1 LEDPE
6 RITKTDVEAVEAVCL
21 DTKSLLEQIHKHD
34 LDNLPSKQDLE
45 ALEVRLGDLKDRLDT
60 HAEANV
66 KAFEER
72 QAETVGVSVGVT
84 EVKTILEELRT
95 LMGSKLEDGARGVD
109 SIHTIL
115 DTLSESIRKNDNL
128 GDDVKEV
135 LDTMKLEFEDSKTGL
150 VGVKIELDEK
160 VQAIADTLL
169 GKLDER
175 MAELMAKYE
184 ELQLVQDDRAT
195 KSEAKDLEME
205 TAVSGTKVIAEELK
219 SLVDTLG
226 SAVADSMEKM
236 EEASKTVFERV
247 EDLVTKSDEN
257 HTEGKAEHQLTRE
270 QIQDAIGKVDGL
282 QGQVS
287 EYQPKILESVQ
298 EVMLLLAQH
307 YENLRTSTMA
317 IQERVENPLLPPP
330 PEKYDDT
337 VVIEKLDTLVGHT
350 QVAGKAFEHLQTLDQ
365 VHTQVK
371 ATAAEL
377 ACFLAAQTQRIA
389 DDHEDRERT
398 LQEAT
403 VALERRREEK
413 EQVDALIATLR
424 EEEARLRE
432 SITVTLPAEQGKMH
446 EQFLANMMAEE
457 TRLKEATTS
466 LVEEQARLKETFL
479 AALQEEQAR
488 IMETNVALKEEQ
500 DKLKETFLTNLR
512 DEESRLKEMNDALRD
527 EQQGLK
533 DTFLANLREEES
545 VLKEVNAG
553 LRAEQEHLKEAFLT
567 NFKEEE
573 QRLREANE
581 ALRKEQEQ
589 IKVSLKEDQE
599 RFKIE
604 LLANLMEEEA
614 RLKEANAAL
623 REEQELIR
631 ADFLATLKED
641 ESRIKD
647 SLLSLRSDQD
657 NLNRQKNRL
666 TADLSSLDT
675 ALRLRREELHDMES
689 RAESLERRILEGVMD
704 HSRVL
709 LMAKTNRAAA
719 NSGRDS
725 MSRKRVSSAHK
736 PTNSTANTANGTNE
750 KPRSA
755 INLAMSARSKANTP
769 NGAPSSSSS
778 NRRIL
783 SLSQITNNVPSGG
796 MKRSQSV
803 RTAGGAAAVRGA
815 RKGSWTPP
823 VPAATAASNKGY
835 GDLEGEQDK
844 ENAGMEFRE
853 GDEDAYHEQEEM
865 AQPPVDI
872 LISEPSTEDGD
883 ALAEDLADEEDRF
896 SDLGDY
902 GVDGEGED
910 ARSLRRSSHGT
921 TVITPADEHED
932 WSEHDGGAGEGGH
945 ESDVDDVDDG
955 ASDWTESVVDRE
967 SLGVGGLDAGMETGV
982 PVAAA
987 V

>member
-1 LEDPE
+1 
-6 RITKTDVEAVEAVCL
+6 
-21 DTKSLLEQIHKHD
+21 
-34 LDNLPSKQDLE
+34 
-45 ALEVRLGDLKDRLDT
+45 
-60 HAEANV
+60 
-66 KAFEER
+66 
-72 QAETVGVSVGVT
+72 
-84 EVKTILEELRT
+84 
-95 LMGSKLEDGARGVD
+95 
-109 SIHTIL
+109 
-115 DTLSESIRKNDNL
+115 
-128 GDDVKEV
+128 
-135 LDTMKLEFEDSKTGL
+135 
-150 VGVKIELDEK
+150 
-160 VQAIADTLL
+160 
-169 GKLDER
+169 
-175 MAELMAKYE
+175 
-184 ELQLVQDDRAT
+184 
-195 KSEAKDLEME
+195 
-205 TAVSGTKVIAEELK
+205 
-219 SLVDTLG
+219 
-226 SAVADSMEKM
+226 
-236 EEASKTVFERV
+236 
-247 EDLVTKSDEN
+247 
-257 HTEGKAEHQLTRE
+257 
-270 QIQDAIGKVDGL
+270 
-282 QGQVS
+282 
-287 EYQPKILESVQ
+287 
-298 EVMLLLAQH
+298 
-307 YENLRTSTMA
+307 
-317 IQERVENPLLPPP
+317 
-330 PEKYDDT
+330 
-337 VVIEKLDTLVGHT
+337 
-350 QVAGKAFEHLQTLDQ
+350 
-365 VHTQVK
+365 
-371 ATAAEL
+371 
-377 ACFLAAQTQRIA
+377 
-389 DDHEDRERT
+389 
-398 LQEAT
+398 
-403 VALERRREEK
+403 
-413 EQVDALIATLR
+413 
-424 EEEARLRE
+424 
-432 SITVTLPAEQGKMH
+432 
-446 EQFLANMMAEE
+446 
-457 TRLKEATTS
+457 
-466 LVEEQARLKETFL
+466 
-479 AALQEEQAR
+479 
-488 IMETNVALKEEQ
+488 
-500 DKLKETFLTNLR
+500 LKETFLTNLR

-614 RLKEANAAL
+614 RLKEANSAL

-945 ESDVDDVDDG
+945 ESDVDDG